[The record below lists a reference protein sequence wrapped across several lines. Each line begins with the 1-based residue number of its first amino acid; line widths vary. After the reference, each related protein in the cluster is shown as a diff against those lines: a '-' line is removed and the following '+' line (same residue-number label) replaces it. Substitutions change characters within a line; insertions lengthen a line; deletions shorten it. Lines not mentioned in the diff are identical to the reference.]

1 MPTIHI
7 FDNFLATSF
16 EPVTAGSAFEA
27 GPSFVTPTGGNI
39 TALRWYRTGAGD
51 TAPSFLRVW
60 DTVTHLVVAS
70 APTIPDS
77 AGAGWKQVAL
87 PANVPLVP
95 GRVYVVAI
103 GYTGA
108 QTSGRYTLGTVPVV
122 PYPLAFG
129 STLRQWNN
137 GSTGYPAGGDNT
149 FLHPAD
155 VAVEAGVIIVA
166 APGTPGDLAD
176 WLDTAVGTQAHSA
189 PLATQ
194 ALASGSSGFA
204 AIKALAD
211 LWNSGLGAGATGY
224 FAFMKTALLAVKERT
239 DRLPDSIEALTN
251 AILDAGVAETEA
263 IQANL
268 ALIQAGVDA
277 LTGGSGGT
285 AGGALGALSGR
296 SAFPATGWS
305 LADETD
311 WDTDLAWP
319 VPADLYV
326 CTVTTPPPGAAA
338 DSFAGVTWY
347 HRLGSW
353 TVLDGDQAGARAFI
367 EFSPQQL
374 QDGGRRM
381 PGLALRTKNGT
392 LGHMQAWLLA

>member
-1 MPTIHI
+1 MAGAIYHDNTTAWSTINSSAYEVGMAFHVTASVDCTGLQWYRSFTGAGHAPEI
-7 FDNFLATSF
+7 VRLWRAGDTTELGRLVSVPDTGEVGWQGANLATPITLVTGQIYIVSGYYPGSGGQPSRSDIASTPDAPVVVESSF
-16 EPVTAGSAFEA
+16 RRYLAGSAGFPVNADSGSAIGADVLLTVIDE
-27 GPSFVTPTGGNI
+27 GG
-39 TALRWYRTGAGD
+39 GD
-51 TAPSFLRVW
+51 T
-60 DTVTHLVVAS
+60 
-70 APTIPDS
+70 
-77 AGAGWKQVAL
+77 
-87 PANVPLVP
+87 PA
-95 GRVYVVAI
+95 
-103 GYTGA
+103 T
-108 QTSGRYTLGTVPVV
+108 
-122 PYPLAFG
+122 
-129 STLRQWNN
+129 
-137 GSTGYPAGGDNT
+137 
-149 FLHPAD
+149 
-155 VAVEAGVIIVA
+155 A
-166 APGTPGDLAD
+166 AE
-176 WLDTAVGTQAHSA
+176 VGTE
-189 PLATQ
+189 LAKWLSTDGDVQ
-194 ALASGSSGFA
+194 THE
-204 AIKALAD
+204 AD
-211 LWNSGLGAGATGY
+211 GIPWYLKLLVDAWNSGLGAGATGY

-296 SAFPATGWS
+296 SAFPTTGWS
-305 LADETD
+305 MADETD

-319 VPADLYV
+319 VAADLYV
-326 CTVTTPPPGAAA
+326 FTVTTPPPGAAA

-353 TVLDGDQAGARAFI
+353 TTLDGDQAGARAFL

-392 LGHMQAWLLA
+392 LGHVQAWLLA